1 MKTDHEIAS
10 TQANGAAGSSTS
22 TATVASKPESS
33 KAKTNRSTKPIK
45 GLKLPK
51 QPRPTTATVE
61 TSEDDTHPAD
71 RLPTSLKELSETKGG
86 FVATLFLG
94 GKEKDDIALELK
106 AAFKLSD
113 EQAVKITR
121 RITGRVRLYQR
132 IFEIVPVKK

>member
-10 TQANGAAGSSTS
+10 TQANGAASSSTS
-22 TATVASKPESS
+22 IAAVASKPDGS
-33 KAKTNRSTKPIK
+33 KAKANRSTKPIK

-51 QPRPTTATVE
+51 QPRPATAALE
-61 TSEDDTHPAD
+61 TSEDGGDPAD

-94 GKEKDDIALELK
+94 GKEKDDIALQLK

-132 IFEIVPVKK
+132 IFEIVPVKQ